1 MGWWS
6 NLWRYGFTAEQ
17 QRLARAAENYA
28 RAIAAYQE
36 ELRRLTPDDAQHRA
50 ARLLAAPSRFRT
62 YPWTGAPTANLA
74 RLTPHQQSI
83 LAQARRIEGLKG
95 EPYLD
100 TAELGPYEW
109 DASLTRL
116 GLDSEHAYILIRLGE
131 ETVYVVDETE
141 ALDPTGAQQFQ
152 ALSHWVLWLD
162 RSGGLLS
169 TATELETRSDVDPE

>member
-1 MGWWS
+1 
-6 NLWRYGFTAEQ
+6 
-17 QRLARAAENYA
+17 
-28 RAIAAYQE
+28 
-36 ELRRLTPDDAQHRA
+36 
-50 ARLLAAPSRFRT
+50 
-62 YPWTGAPTANLA
+62 
-74 RLTPHQQSI
+74 
-83 LAQARRIEGLKG
+83 LKG